1 MCGYGSQYNALGNRI
16 RYIDDMCSLKQPVQ
30 IQKGLNSSSMSG
42 PQQLYEGRSKVNA
55 LASHSIPGF
64 GNESHH
70 VSVTPAKRAG
80 RCLLSHIT
88 QVRIFL
94 FSEAVPLSWNLHL
107 ACTWIGRGTR
117 EPSYKTSCESL
128 YNTFCNPHR
137 AEEAVTLALASAG
150 RAYLAW
156 PTRGNVPPNR
166 LSRANLCDS
175 KLGDAQR
182 HGRLRPVSAGTA
194 R

>member
-1 MCGYGSQYNALGNRI
+1 MKEEVKSMRSQVTVYQDLETNPIMSR
-16 RYIDDMCSLKQPVQ
+16 SLLQRELVGVPCHT
-30 IQKGLNSSSMSG
+30 
-42 PQQLYEGRSKVNA
+42 
-55 LASHSIPGF
+55 SHRC
-64 GNESHH
+64 
-70 VSVTPAKRAG
+70 VSFP
-80 RCLLSHIT
+80 
-88 QVRIFL
+88 

-117 EPSYKTSCESL
+117 EPWYKTSCESL

-175 KLGDAQR
+175 TLGNAQR
-182 HGRLRPVSAGTA
+182 HGRLRPVFAGTA